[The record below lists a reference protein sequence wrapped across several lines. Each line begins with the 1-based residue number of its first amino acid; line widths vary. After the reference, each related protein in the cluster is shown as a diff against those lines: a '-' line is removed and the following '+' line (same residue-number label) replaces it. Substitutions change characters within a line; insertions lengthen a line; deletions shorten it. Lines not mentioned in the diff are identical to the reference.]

1 MQLDFTLTQQTAAL
15 KKKPDTTKDVNGVH
29 LTLKFLW
36 KCQELRIGQT
46 ILKMMKVGRPI
57 ISRLNTERRQD
68 SRRVGGHGVHLSP
81 LMHQENTFRYR
92 RSCRTPAKS
101 WQEPLTTRK
110 EL

>member
-15 KKKPDTTKDVNGVH
+15 KRKPDTTKDINGVH

-81 LMHQENTFRYR
+81 LMHQENTFRYKKILQNT
-92 RSCRTPAKS
+92 S
-101 WQEPLTTRK
+101 
-110 EL
+110 